1 MTAPCITNKKN
12 TCYYIMKYVEMKLF
26 FSSSII
32 VRNSK
37 TLNSSNYS
45 DITGAFCLIV
55 DIRTVQ
61 LLPNQILPKSIQ

>member
-1 MTAPCITNKKN
+1 
-12 TCYYIMKYVEMKLF
+12 MKLF

-32 VRNSK
+32 VCNSK

-45 DITGAFCLIV
+45 DSTGAFCLTV

-61 LLPNQILPKSIQ
+61 LLPNQIPPKSIQ